1 MKITKVAMKN
11 GEQQMPVTTDLHA
24 EVERMHS
31 DRMLEVRELPQ
42 LVFGATF
49 GRGGFDDVRRM
60 TGLLLLTATC
70 ASEQEIN
77 KWQQQA
83 AQIPYTVLA
92 FRSVNRRQLQ
102 VVVRVAFADGHEAQS
117 ADEYLSL
124 LRQSQQQASA
134 IYQSLAGCE

>member
-1 MKITKVAMKN
+1 M
-11 GEQQMPVTTDLHA
+11 
-24 EVERMHS
+24 
-31 DRMLEVRELPQ
+31 
-42 LVFGATF
+42 
-49 GRGGFDDVRRM
+49 RRM